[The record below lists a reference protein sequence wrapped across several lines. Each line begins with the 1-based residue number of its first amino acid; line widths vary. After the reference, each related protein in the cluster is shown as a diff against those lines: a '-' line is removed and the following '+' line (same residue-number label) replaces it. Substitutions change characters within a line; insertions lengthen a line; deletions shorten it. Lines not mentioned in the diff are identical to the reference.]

1 MTRPTCTVID
11 FTAHR
16 RMRVRERRR
25 ALWYFLLAL
34 LPQRLALAVLGLYG
48 VLRLLLA
55 PEVPCHSVI
64 GNNREPGV
72 PDGSDG
78 VVTYES
84 SHLDNVESERIVKS
98 GHSVQESPECA
109 RELVR
114 ILRLHLR
121 RTAKNSASGL
131 EKT

>member
-34 LPQRLALAVLGLYG
+34 LPQRLAMAVLGLYG

-55 PEVPCHSVI
+55 PEVPFSYYTGPLSILWPVAFFLLLISYVSDCLLW
-64 GNNREPGV
+64 REAW
-72 PDGSDG
+72 
-78 VVTYES
+78 E
-84 SHLDNVESERIVKS
+84 E
-98 GHSVQESPECA
+98 A
-109 RELVR
+109 
-114 ILRLHLR
+114 
-121 RTAKNSASGL
+121 
-131 EKT
+131 